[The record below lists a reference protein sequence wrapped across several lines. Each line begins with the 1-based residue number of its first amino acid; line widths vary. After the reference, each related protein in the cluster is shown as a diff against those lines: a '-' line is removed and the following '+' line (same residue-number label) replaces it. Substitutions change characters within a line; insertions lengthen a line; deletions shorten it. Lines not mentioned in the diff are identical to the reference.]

1 MGKRERRFSSG
12 QEIVDGD
19 GDGVSVQDALNL
31 LESLLQ

>member
-19 GDGVSVQDALNL
+19 GVSVQEALNL